1 MATGKGEKVDTIEI
15 HLRALAD
22 LVNVNSLFTVAVFV
36 GLSFA
41 NSEVQSLEVR
51 PECNADFKMSERLV
65 VYEALS
71 SVSSFCQASI
81 LPNEADHTKN
91 AALRGALC
99 LQSFFQGN
107 SLGLVEYKRLKK
119 ASKVSTSQSWAAL
132 LKVHLNIYGKEDFK
146 KPVLKT
152 YGSVMLLLAAWGSI
166 LGWVF
171 LVLSMIDVI
180 QIRIGKLSC
189 GSRSTV
195 RSVAS
200 LVSIV
205 GLAFIIYVPALMHA
219 NFVSMT
225 LESA

>member
-1 MATGKGEKVDTIEI
+1 MFQFSRYKQTLFISLKPKNLNCQGQKEEEAKIPLKVDTIEI

-65 VYEALS
+65 V
-71 SVSSFCQASI
+71 
-81 LPNEADHTKN
+81 
-91 AALRGALC
+91 
-99 LQSFFQGN
+99 
-107 SLGLVEYKRLKK
+107 LV
-119 ASKVSTSQSWAAL
+119 ATT

-152 YGSVMLLLAAWGSI
+152 YSRLLLAAWGSI
-166 LGWVF
+166 LGCVF

-219 NFVSMT
+219 IFVSLT
-225 LESA
+225 

>member
-1 MATGKGEKVDTIEI
+1 M
-15 HLRALAD
+15 
-22 LVNVNSLFTVAVFV
+22 FV

-41 NSEVQSLEVR
+41 NSEVQSLEVQ

-65 VYEALS
+65 V
-71 SVSSFCQASI
+71 
-81 LPNEADHTKN
+81 
-91 AALRGALC
+91 
-99 LQSFFQGN
+99 
-107 SLGLVEYKRLKK
+107 LV
-119 ASKVSTSQSWAAL
+119 ATT

-152 YGSVMLLLAAWGSI
+152 YGSMMLLLAAWGSI